1 MTMKLIIG
9 LLFGLSMLAGRAQDP
24 YVTPQDPLVQQKLAQ
39 WQDLKFGL
47 LMHWGTYSQWGIV
60 ESWSLCNEDEDWCKR
75 RGPYSQDYD
84 LYKKKYEE
92 LQTTF
97 NPKNFN
103 PEKWAQAAK
112 NAGMKYIVFT
122 TKHHDGFC
130 MFDTQLTDYKSTSQ
144 KCPAHRDFTNEIFD
158 SFRKKDFFI
167 GAYFSKPD
175 WHCPDYW
182 YPYFA
187 TPDRNV
193 NYNPKKYPDKW
204 AAYEQFTKGQ
214 INELTTRYGRVD
226 LLWLDGGWVRPV
238 QKKNPSWV
246 NSPYDQSI
254 DMKGIAAMA
263 RKNQPGLLIVDRS
276 VGGEFENY
284 WTPEQHIP
292 PKDEKLN
299 YPWETCMTM
308 GNSWSYIPDEQYKS
322 TRDLLINLCTIV
334 SRGGNYL
341 LNIAPSPD
349 GTWDEEAYLRLQ
361 QIGEWMKINGD
372 CIYGTQRCD
381 VMTESDHYFY
391 TQKGDT
397 IYCIYFKPQNGN
409 YPQYFPIEFPKKPA
423 SEVKLLGADGTV
435 QYEWKDG
442 MNWTLNDQHQPF
454 LQNEALVFYFTLK

>member
-75 RGPYSQDYD
+75 RGPYSHDYD

-92 LQTTF
+92 LQTSF

-103 PEKWAQAAK
+103 PEKWAEAAQI
-112 NAGMKYIVFT
+112 AGMKYIVFT

-144 KCPAHRDFTNEIFD
+144 KCPAHRDFTKEIFD
-158 SFRKKDFFI
+158 SFRKKDFLI

-204 AAYEQFTKGQ
+204 AAYEQFTKNQ

-226 LLWLDGGWVRPV
+226 LLWLDGGWVRPI

-381 VMTESDHYFY
+381 IMTESDHYFY

-442 MNWTLNDQHQPF
+442 MNWTLNDQHQPL

>member
-9 LLFGLSMLAGRAQDP
+9 LLFGLSLLAGRAQDP

-75 RGPYSQDYD
+75 RGPYSHDYD

-103 PEKWAQAAK
+103 PEKWAEAAK

-144 KCPAHRDFTNEIFD
+144 KCPAHRDFTKEIFD

-246 NSPYDQSI
+246 NSSYDQSI

-263 RKNQPGLLIVDRS
+263 RKNQPGMLIVDRS

-284 WTPEQHIP
+284 WTPEQHIL

-322 TRDLLINLCTIV
+322 TRDLLFNLCTIV

-381 VMTESDHYFY
+381 IMTESDHYFY

-397 IYCIYFKPQNGN
+397 IYCIYFKPQIGN